1 MNKLLPLIFGI
12 FYITIYSILSSF
24 ITNLHTIQF
33 ILICLL
39 TLHLFYI
46 LIDIKILQPR
56 KENKKFS
63 TIKQFNNKVKY
74 TIEILLE
81 EKYPNKKYEIVDQ
94 NEHTWLIKDN
104 TYNPSIVILEMS
116 KLDENILK
124 QNNNVGFNNL
134 SEDTLLSEVITQ
146 IDMGIEKYDSVKN
159 NIEGEK

>member
-1 MNKLLPLIFGI
+1 
-12 FYITIYSILSSF
+12 
-24 ITNLHTIQF
+24 
-33 ILICLL
+33 
-39 TLHLFYI
+39 